1 MKKYRIVVLMLMFAI
16 SFAQMGFSQSIVL
29 EAKSGGVYED
39 GEFTSSGV
47 KYKAFFVID
56 RERNKVIL
64 NKIIKS
70 DREGRLDE
78 DVIYDITSAS
88 IGEGISAL
96 TISRDKKGQEIITAV
111 REGDLGSSEIYII
124 GRDFYQYCK
133 GANAKFYLE
142 YGSVIEKE

>member
-1 MKKYRIVVLMLMFAI
+1 MKKYIIAVLILMFAI
-16 SFAQMGFSQSIVL
+16 SFAQMGFSQSILL

-39 GEFTSSGV
+39 GEFTASGV
-47 KYKAFFVID
+47 NYKASVTID
-56 RERNKVIL
+56 YERNKVIL

-88 IGEGISAL
+88 ISEGISAL
-96 TISRDKKGQEIITAV
+96 LVSRDKKGQEILTAV
-111 REGDLGSSEIYII
+111 REGDLGASEIYII

-142 YGSVIEKE
+142 YGRVIEKE